1 MKSGKFG
8 YFILGG
14 FFLSSLT
21 GHPSVQAGEVPTG
34 PTLHP
39 GFENG
44 VLIGGGVVQSSLAA
58 EDIDMDG
65 LPELVVGGNEGIL
78 YAFNDDGT
86 PVLDQ
91 SVEGKGFPI
100 PAAIGQLYAPGDGA
114 PILSSPTLAD
124 VDSDRR
130 VDVFFGNDAGIV
142 FRLEVILSTDDEEGP
157 FLKASKVER
166 SAVEVFRARVSNLS
180 EEDDDLGGR

>member
-1 MKSGKFG
+1 M
-8 YFILGG
+8 
-14 FFLSSLT
+14 
-21 GHPSVQAGEVPTG
+21 SVQKKSILVLATFLLMVAPAATLATEGEHG

-44 VLIGGGVVQSSLAA
+44 LVIGGGVVQSSLTAG
-58 EDIDMDG
+58 DIDMDG

-78 YAFNDDGT
+78 YAFNGDGS

-91 SVEGKGFPI
+91 SVEGKGIPI
-100 PAAIGQLYAPGDGA
+100 PAAIGQLYAPGDGV

-124 VDSDRR
+124 VDSDKR

-142 FRLEVILSTDDEEGP
+142 FRLEVVLSTDDEKSRRISNP
-157 FLKASKVER
+157 LLQTSLDR
-166 SAVEVFRARVSNLS
+166 FRRLAGSDTPD
-180 EEDDDLGGR
+180 EDDDLSGR